1 MNSEKHLL
9 RREIL
14 FHPKDTEAI
23 RVNIASKSN
32 LYFSNSMPRSASYPY
47 IKIFLSFEC
56 ILTTFVIHLIIISMT
71 KEDFGSLFKAID
83 DMNTQEFVSYLND
96 DALLR
101 FGNQSVVEGKSA
113 IFEYID
119 AFFKAIKAIAHSEL
133 EVWELSD
140 VSFVNGRGTYTRHDD
155 TQLSVVFSNT
165 FKMKDNL
172 IQEYLIYVDNSELF

>member
-1 MNSEKHLL
+1 MN
-9 RREIL
+9 
-14 FHPKDTEAI
+14 
-23 RVNIASKSN
+23 
-32 LYFSNSMPRSASYPY
+32 
-47 IKIFLSFEC
+47 
-56 ILTTFVIHLIIISMT
+56 

-83 DMNTQEFVSYLND
+83 DMSTQEFVSYLND